1 MRRCE
6 RVFALMAAALG
17 AFACGGDGGPPAPG
31 PPPAPPP
38 VGGVV
43 TAAFLTPNVDDAAL
57 MILISGPGPIGAPE
71 AVNGG
76 VLLSWRPTE
85 SGFTAALFGDLA
97 AGPLLRF
104 RIPDLDR
111 IAVYRATIVDV
122 ADAQSVLRPG
132 LGGYGVTISK

>member
-1 MRRCE
+1 MRRRA
-6 RVFALMAAALG
+6 RVFALMAGALG

-31 PPPAPPP
+31 PPPP

-57 MILISGPGPIGAPE
+57 VIRITGPGPLGAPE
-71 AVNGG
+71 TVDGG
-76 VLLSWRPTE
+76 ILLSWRPTA

-122 ADAQSVLRPG
+122 ADAQSVVRPG
-132 LGGYGVTISK
+132 LRGYGAVISR